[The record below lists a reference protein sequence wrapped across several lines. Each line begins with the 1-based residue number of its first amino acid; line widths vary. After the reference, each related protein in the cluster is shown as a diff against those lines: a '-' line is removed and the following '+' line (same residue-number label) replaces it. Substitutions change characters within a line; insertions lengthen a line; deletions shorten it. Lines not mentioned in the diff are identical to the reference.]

1 MFETEALCTRLGK
14 ELLALE
20 NNGASDHDV
29 ARLQEQLQAAFN
41 QLRQLRRCYAKQTS
55 QGGIQ

>member
-1 MFETEALCTRLGK
+1 MQEAWTTRLGK
-14 ELLALE
+14 ELLTLE
-20 NNGASDHDV
+20 NNGASDHDI

-41 QLRQLRRCYAKQTS
+41 QLRHLRKCYTKQTS